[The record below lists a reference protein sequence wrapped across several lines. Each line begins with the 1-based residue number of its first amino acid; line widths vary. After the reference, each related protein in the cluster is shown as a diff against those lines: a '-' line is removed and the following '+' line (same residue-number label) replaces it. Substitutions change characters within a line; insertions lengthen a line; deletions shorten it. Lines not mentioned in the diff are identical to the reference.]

1 MAVPRGGI
9 GFPAHSTASGKVL
22 LAFLPEADRQRYLAE
37 DLCPMTR
44 ATVTD
49 KKVLAVELEGV
60 RRNGYALD
68 NGEAIS
74 GIGCVAAPIR
84 DQDGLVVAAV
94 SLSGMAEEVL
104 GDQFSEAVK
113 DVREAAAEISRT
125 LGYMS

>member
-1 MAVPRGGI
+1 
-9 GFPAHSTASGKVL
+9 
-22 LAFLPEADRQRYLAE
+22 
-37 DLCPMTR
+37 
-44 ATVTD
+44 
-49 KKVLAVELEGV
+49 
-60 RRNGYALD
+60 LD